1 MEKTPKIITLPN
13 QPKQVKVSEDIG
25 KAKER
30 KPRGTGAAIKGNKTR
45 GPMA

>member
-1 MEKTPKIITLPN
+1 MEKTPKITKLPN

-30 KPRGTGAAIKGNKTR
+30 TPRGTGAAIKGTKTR